1 MGSEGWRIEFIIVI
15 LELSKVD
22 AGRVASNGR
31 DVSSLAP
38 TKILGR
44 SSVLHTCPG
53 VGWSKSKSKHTNKS
67 WNETR
72 NGRVKEEDERG
83 SWVCYVYTLV
93 IKNRG

>member
-1 MGSEGWRIEFIIVI
+1 MEFITVI

-22 AGRVASNGR
+22 AGRVASNESG
-31 DVSSLAP
+31 VSSLVP

-44 SSVLHTCPG
+44 SSVLHTCLG
-53 VGWSKSKSKHTNKS
+53 VGWGESESKSKSKHTNKS